1 MLLSIPYSPP
11 YHRHM
16 VDTSATKGPLLRPEV
31 RCTSIEKLSPLWPDY
46 RCMEHGS
53 SLLEAMV
60 CVALL
65 ALHIAIATPGLL
77 RWSESRKLFRVTE
90 ELRLALE
97 RSYITANRFQERVD
111 VWFERDGSVLGLRG
125 SNQVFALPPAAG
137 ISRAIKEA
145 GQTSVSFYS
154 SRSATPATILVSS
167 KTRSCALILSL
178 RGRVRRAC

>member
-1 MLLSIPYSPP
+1 
-11 YHRHM
+11 M
-16 VDTSATKGPLLRPEV
+16 VDTSASKGPFIRVEV
-31 RCTSIEKLSPLWPDY
+31 GCTSIEKLSLFWPDY
-46 RCMEHGS
+46 QCMEHGS

-65 ALHIAIATPGLL
+65 ALHIAIATPGLF

-111 VWFERDGSVLGLRG
+111 VRFERDGSVIGLRG
-125 SNQVFALPPAAG
+125 SNKVFALPPAAG
-137 ISRAIKEA
+137 ITRSIKEV
-145 GQTSVSFYS
+145 GQASVSFYS

-167 KTRSCALILSL
+167 KTQSCSLILSL